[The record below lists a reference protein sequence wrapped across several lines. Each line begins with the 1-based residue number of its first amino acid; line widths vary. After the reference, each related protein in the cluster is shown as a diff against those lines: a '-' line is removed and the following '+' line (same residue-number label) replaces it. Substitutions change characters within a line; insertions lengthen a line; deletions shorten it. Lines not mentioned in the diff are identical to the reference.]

1 MVENVDANS
10 PRVKSK
16 PRTRQGRRVARRG
29 GRLGLRLVCGLLAT
43 TIDLCFGS
51 RWSGG
56 VRELGLY
63 SPVVL

>member
-1 MVENVDANS
+1 MVENINANS
-10 PRVKSK
+10 PRVKLK

-29 GRLGLRLVCGLLAT
+29 GVARAASRVWPHGT
-43 TIDLCFGS
+43 MMDLYFGA

-56 VRELGLY
+56 VRELRIY